1 MLVLFGILIIVASV
15 ILGFIVLIQNPKG
28 GGLSGSLGG
37 FSNQLMGV
45 KQSTDVMEKG
55 TWVFAAV
62 VGILCMLS
70 PAFIP
75 KNGSGSSKNDEL
87 LKGATTAPQQKAQPV
102 PNTTAPM
109 PNTVTP
115 TPAPATTPTTKP

>member
-1 MLVLFGILIIVASV
+1 MLVVFGILIIVASV

-28 GGLSGSLGG
+28 GGISGSLGG

-55 TWVFAAV
+55 TWIFAAV
-62 VGILCMLS
+62 VGILCLIS

-75 KNGSGSSKNDEL
+75 KDGTGSSKNDDL
-87 LKGATTAPQQKAQPV
+87 LKGATSAPVQKAQPT
-102 PNTTAPM
+102 PATTAPM
-109 PNTVTP
+109 PTAPAP
-115 TPAPATTPTTKP
+115 TPKP

>member
-1 MLVLFGILIIVASV
+1 MLVLFGILIIVSSI

-28 GGLSGSLGG
+28 GGISGSLGG

-55 TWVFAAV
+55 TWIFAAV
-62 VGILCMLS
+62 VGILCVIS

-75 KNGSGSSKNDEL
+75 KDGTGSSKNDDL
-87 LKGATTAPQQKAQPV
+87 LKGATSAPAQKAQPT
-102 PNTTAPM
+102 PATTTPM
-109 PNTVTP
+109 PNT
-115 TPAPATTPTTKP
+115 TTPTTTP

>member
-62 VGILCMLS
+62 VGVLCMLS

-75 KNGSGSSKNDEL
+75 KDGSGSSKNDDL
-87 LKGATTAPQQKAQPV
+87 LKGATSAPVQKSQPTPV
-102 PNTTAPM
+102 TTTPM
-109 PNTVTP
+109 PG
-115 TPAPATTPTTKP
+115 TPAPATKP